1 MKNKNMAN
9 KILLIVFV
17 LFLVAIGLKYYYK
30 DKVIV
35 EMFFAIMEAALVGG
49 IADWFAITALF
60 KKPLGFPWHTA
71 LIPRH
76 REKVIKSI
84 RNMIDQDL
92 LTVESIKRRVDNS
105 CFVSLFIS
113 FVENKRGKELL
124 RSSLEKL
131 WTDILRNIDIRD
143 VVRHLG
149 GFIRREINN
158 IDLISQVKYVI
169 RWLLENQRAQ
179 ILTTHIIDELINQLG
194 KAETKQIIYKYLE
207 DLTQTKNR
215 SPLEKV
221 FIWLGEQTNSISLSD
236 ATDAFYGELMIILQE
251 IKNPEHILHRRICE
265 KLAELLEEPEMDF
278 IWLEQMENWKMNLA
292 TDVELSDKAI
302 HMVENFVETTNPQL
316 YSQLINW
323 IYRQID
329 RYWEFFKENSEIQEW
344 LEIRIKLVVHQF
356 IEKEHYII
364 GEIVERVLSEF
375 TNDKLNRFVEDKAG
389 DDLQWIRIN
398 GSVVGGIVGLIMF
411 LFLHYFY
418 DPYVIPMIQ
427 SWF

>member
-1 MKNKNMAN
+1 MKNKNLAN
-9 KILLIVFV
+9 KILLMVFV

-35 EMFFAIMEAALVGG
+35 EMFFSIMEAALVGG

-92 LTVESIKRRVDNS
+92 LTAESIKRRVDNS
-105 CFVSLFIS
+105 CFVSLLIG

-124 RSSLEKL
+124 RGSLERL
-131 WTDILRNIDIRD
+131 WTDVLKNLDIGD
-143 VVRHLG
+143 VVRHLD
-149 GFIRREINN
+149 GFIRREIKN
-158 IDLISQVKYVI
+158 ISLVSQTKNAI

-179 ILTTHIIDELINQLG
+179 VLTTHIIDELINQLG
-194 KAETKQIIYKYLE
+194 KAETKQIIHKYLE
-207 DLTQTKNR
+207 DLTQTKSR
-215 SPLEKV
+215 SPLEKA

-236 ATDAFYGELMIILQE
+236 ATDAFYGELIIILQE
-251 IKNPEHILHRRICE
+251 VKNPEHILHTRIYE
-265 KLAELLEEPEMDF
+265 KLSELLEEPEMDF
-278 IWLEQMENWKMNLA
+278 IWLEQMENWKMKLA
-292 TDVELSDKAI
+292 TDAELSDKAV
-302 HMVENFVETTNPQL
+302 HMFENFVETTNPQL

-329 RYWEFFKENSEIQEW
+329 RYWEFFKESSEIQEW
-344 LEIRIKLVVHQF
+344 LEIRIKLVMHQF

-364 GEIVERVLSEF
+364 GEMVERVLSEF
-375 TNDKLNRFVEDKAG
+375 TNDKLNGFVEDKAG

-398 GSVVGGIVGLIMF
+398 GSVVGGIVGFIMF

-427 SWF
+427 GWL